1 MSDEISLLPSELRKK
16 EEALKHPGASK
27 NAPAGSELDFSVPKE
42 EEEDIEV
49 IEIDE
54 GEIEQVLESEPFLT
68 RVAYKF
74 GAAIEDLKNRFFQPP
89 VSEAPPKLPPQF
101 FTPPPVKAKAPPKAE
116 VQSALEPGKPGLPE
130 KSVVAVE
137 AKAKAKITP
146 FEKGPRRVRVIKR
159 IRKPVRVSFVSEEDL
174 RISRIDVPRRRF
186 TFITVAVLGGILL
199 GGSAYLLKG
208 QAAEASS
215 ELQKADKQLADVRD
229 EIKAKNQVWASF
241 QDLEPKLKALLGLL
255 SRHISTLH
263 LLDQIEKNTLPTVS
277 YQSLSL
283 GSDWRVTLAV
293 VADSFA
299 GAASQVTL
307 FEKADFVKKVETSGY
322 TATYDPPDSY
332 LPKSVEFQVYLTLKE
347 EALRASTSSVASLP

>member
-137 AKAKAKITP
+137 AKAKAKI
-146 FEKGPRRVRVIKR
+146 
-159 IRKPVRVSFVSEEDL
+159 KPKINSQILALVFWK
-174 RISRIDVPRRRF
+174 IAIAK
-186 TFITVAVLGGILL
+186 IINVLG
-199 GGSAYLLKG
+199 
-208 QAAEASS
+208 
-215 ELQKADKQLADVRD
+215 KA
-229 EIKAKNQVWASF
+229 IKTSVWAEGPWMICI
-241 QDLEPKLKALLGLL
+241 DE
-255 SRHISTLH
+255 
-263 LLDQIEKNTLPTVS
+263 
-277 YQSLSL
+277 
-283 GSDWRVTLAV
+283 
-293 VADSFA
+293 
-299 GAASQVTL
+299 
-307 FEKADFVKKVETSGY
+307 
-322 TATYDPPDSY
+322 
-332 LPKSVEFQVYLTLKE
+332 
-347 EALRASTSSVASLP
+347 